1 MPACHVCARETILQ
15 EKSSE
20 CVVLLHGLGRTR
32 RSMKKIE
39 RRLEDEGFT
48 VWNRGYPST
57 SKTIKALAESR
68 IPEAI
73 AFCRRR
79 NALKIHFVTHSLG
92 GILVRMYLQEN
103 KLPDGS
109 RIVMLGPP
117 NSGSEV
123 VDRFK
128 NFSVFKWLCGPAGQ
142 ELGTDLQSTPNRLR
156 PVRADIGVIAG
167 VKSYDPWFSAGIP
180 GEDDGKVAVAS
191 TMLNEMND
199 FITVECAHGFIM
211 NNREVIEQVVFYLQ
225 NGHFRHLE
233 LGENE
238 KNYSIENK

>member
-1 MPACHVCARETILQ
+1 MLRCIFISTIITACCMPACPVCARETILQ

-39 RRLEDEGFT
+39 RRLEDAGFT

-128 NFSVFKWLCGPAGQ
+128 NFSVSDLNISLAYGTKLTRKLSAGASLSVAHFFCFQ
-142 ELGTDLQSTPNRLR
+142 MALR
-156 PVRADIGVIAG
+156 TGRAG
-167 VKSYDPWFSAGIP
+167 VGD
-180 GEDDGKVAVAS
+180 
-191 TMLNEMND
+191 
-199 FITVECAHGFIM
+199 
-211 NNREVIEQVVFYLQ
+211 
-225 NGHFRHLE
+225 
-233 LGENE
+233 
-238 KNYSIENK
+238 